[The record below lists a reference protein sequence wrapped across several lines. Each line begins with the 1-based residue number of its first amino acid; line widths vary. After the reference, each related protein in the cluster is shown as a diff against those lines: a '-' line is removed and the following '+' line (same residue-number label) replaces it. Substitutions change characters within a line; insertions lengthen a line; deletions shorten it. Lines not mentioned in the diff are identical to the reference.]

1 MCSFLTSLPF
11 AAFGACTP
19 PALYSPQAHMC
30 SSFTASMS
38 HNNNSN
44 IDNYNN
50 NNNSLYAVICIFPGL
65 YKFPPPLVTSLLLSL
80 FFAFFAIFLS
90 FLSFP
95 IFVVL
100 SKKKQL
106 KIAYECIIIFI
117 FNFWLNLNSCI
128 RNKTP
133 ACFSLFLKVLLA
145 EMAITIIMLAFSKH
159 MRLTQFV
166 HYLKCIKIR
175 RLAFL

>member
-1 MCSFLTSLPF
+1 
-11 AAFGACTP
+11 
-19 PALYSPQAHMC
+19 MC

-65 YKFPPPLVTSLLLSL
+65 YKFPPPRNVATSV
-80 FFAFFAIFLS
+80 AIFCFFRYLS
-90 FLSFP
+90 QFSQFSY
-95 IFVVL
+95 FRCTFQE
-100 SKKKQL
+100 KKQL
-106 KIAYECIIIFI
+106 KIAYECIITFI

-159 MRLTQFV
+159 MRSTQFV